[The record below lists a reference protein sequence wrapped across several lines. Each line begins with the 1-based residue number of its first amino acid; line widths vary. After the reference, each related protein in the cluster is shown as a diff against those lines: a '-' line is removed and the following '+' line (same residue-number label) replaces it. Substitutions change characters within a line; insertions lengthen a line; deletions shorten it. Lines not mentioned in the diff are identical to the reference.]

1 MNPPRSAVPKAGV
14 RSTRPRRPAVRT
26 TLNLP
31 EDLLRAA
38 QRSLGTTGIT
48 ATVVRAMEE
57 AVRLK
62 LRLRLLEHDMTEL
75 TPELVE
81 ELRRPRVPGG
91 EPSPPAESTG
101 RSHD

>member
-1 MNPPRSAVPKAGV
+1 MKTPRSAVPKTGV

-38 QRSLGTTGIT
+38 QQSLGTTGIT

-75 TPELVE
+75 TPM
-81 ELRRPRVPGG
+81 RT
-91 EPSPPAESTG
+91 AY
-101 RSHD
+101 

>member
-1 MNPPRSAVPKAGV
+1 MNPRRSAVPKTGI

-48 ATVVRAMEE
+48 DTVVRSMEE

-62 LRLRLLEHDMTEL
+62 LRLRLLEHDMTPL

-81 ELRRPRVPGG
+81 ELRRPRVPGA

>member
-1 MNPPRSAVPKAGV
+1 MKPPRSAVPKAAV
-14 RSTRPRRPAVRT
+14 RSARPRRPTVRT

-31 EDLLRAA
+31 ADLLRAA
-38 QRSLGTTGIT
+38 QSSLGTTGIT

-81 ELRRPRVPGG
+81 ELRKPRIPGR

-101 RSHD
+101 RPHD